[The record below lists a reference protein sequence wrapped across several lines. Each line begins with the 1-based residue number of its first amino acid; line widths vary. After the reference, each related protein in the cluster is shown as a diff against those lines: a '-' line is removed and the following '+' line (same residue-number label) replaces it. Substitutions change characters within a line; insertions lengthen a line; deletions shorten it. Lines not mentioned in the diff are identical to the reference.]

1 MIIDDKK
8 IAIVY
13 DWIDK
18 WGGVERVLLTLHQIF
33 PQAHF
38 YSSYF
43 DPKRA
48 SWAKKILVKTSFIQ
62 LLPRA
67 IKTNRLF
74 SLPLY
79 PIAFETLD
87 FRGYDTVISV
97 SSSFAKGIITPPQV
111 RHICYLLTPTRF
123 LWVNPADNYQ
133 LSGFK
138 KIIAKPLIDYLT
150 KWDKVAIWRPDKIIS
165 ISHVVQQRCLDFY
178 QRDSIVICPPFDR
191 EYWKNIEGKISV
203 NKKNEFNSVIKN
215 KYYLIVARLEP
226 YKKIDLAVKVFN
238 KLKKTLVVVGE
249 GSEERKL
256 KKMANKNII
265 FLKKLTDEQ
274 LGILYKNAIALIMSQ
289 EEDFGYTALEAIF
302 FQLPVIAFNKGG
314 VKEIVEDG
322 KTGIFFANQSENFLT
337 NAIARFERVRY
348 NLKINLEKVKRDKKY
363 WSRFDIK
370 RFIDQFKNEIIV

>member
-38 YSSYF
+38 YSSYI
-43 DPKRA
+43 DPEKA
-48 SWAKKILVKTSFIQ
+48 GWAKKILVKTSFIQ
-62 LLPRA
+62 SLPRA

-165 ISHVVQQRCLDFY
+165 ISQVVQQRCLDFY
-178 QRDSIVICPPFDR
+178 QRDSVVIYPPFDR

-215 KYYLIVARLEP
+215 EYYLIVARLEP

-249 GSEERKL
+249 GSKERKL
-256 KKMANKNII
+256 KRMANKNIV

-274 LGILYKNAIALIMSQ
+274 LAILYKNAVALIMPQ

-302 FQLPVIAFNKGG
+302 FRLPVIAYDKGG
-314 VKEIVEDG
+314 VKEIAEENSGVFFPQQREDSL
-322 KTGIFFANQSENFLT
+322 I
-337 NAIARFERVRY
+337 NAIARFEKIKY
-348 NLKINLEKVKRDKKY
+348 NLKSGLEKMRIDDNYWKK
-363 WSRFDIK
+363 FDEK
-370 RFIDQFKNEIIV
+370 EFIEKFKSEIMI